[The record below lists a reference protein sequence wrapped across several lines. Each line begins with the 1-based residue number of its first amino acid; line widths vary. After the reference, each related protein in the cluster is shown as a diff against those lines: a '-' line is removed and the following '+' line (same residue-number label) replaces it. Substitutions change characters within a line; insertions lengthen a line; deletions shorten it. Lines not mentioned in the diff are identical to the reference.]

1 MSQDLTPYREPVPPA
16 APTAPPAETGV
27 PLAYRVAGV
36 ALIVNAVYVLAEAA
50 LGVGTFGARAP
61 GMMIGSAVV
70 DVVLA
75 WALLQGSERVR
86 TWILFRIG
94 AGFILSFVTGAASSD
109 WATVAMQAA
118 YAAAVF
124 GLLVGRP
131 GRARLVASLLLV
143 GLCFAGEALGLL
155 VLSGALD
162 RPLASLAAQS
172 PEYVHPNPREV
183 RGVRGSYRLPL
194 PPAWIAHTQASAHAA
209 NELNDQW
216 ITNPAHDAHVLVI
229 AETIAPDHVADAALV
244 LRTMI
249 DRIRGSGTDARELP
263 HRELAGHPGV
273 PFAEIEVTLSP
284 DGGGASQRLR
294 YRLAAFVAGPQMVQ
308 LIGFADAR
316 APARTWQ
323 GVSDAMRG
331 FELLPFE
338 GLPNNAGGADG
349 QDHVAAVPGGVL
361 RGRAFDYTMRV
372 APGWYLRNQAEAAAE
387 LATADRWLV
396 VPYSYGTLYVTG
408 ERAEAGIVFD
418 HQMYVREFRRV
429 VGPGVTV
436 WRGEEALHLTAGE
449 GTLVRYDAVDE
460 GVRRRWIVGLVT
472 TQTEAYSVVGSSTV
486 EHYAEFEDAMREMI
500 SSFVP
505 GGANPA
511 GR

>member
-1 MSQDLTPYREPVPPA
+1 MISRDD
-16 APTAPPAETGV
+16 
-27 PLAYRVAGV
+27 
-36 ALIVNAVYVLAEAA
+36 
-50 LGVGTFGARAP
+50 P
-61 GMMIGSAVV
+61 GSP
-70 DVVLA
+70 

-86 TWILFRIG
+86 TWILFRIAVG
-94 AGFILSFVTGAASSD
+94 TLFSFVTHAASSD
-109 WATVAMQAA
+109 WATVAIQVA
-118 YAAAVF
+118 YAVAIF

-143 GLCFAGEALGLL
+143 GLCFVGEALGLL

-162 RPLASLAAQS
+162 RPLASLAARS

-183 RGVRGSYRLPL
+183 RGVRGRYRLPL

-209 NELNDQW
+209 NELYDQW
-216 ITNPAHDAHVLVI
+216 ITNPAHDAHVAVI
-229 AETIAPDHVADAALV
+229 AETIAPDHVGDAAVV

-249 DRIRGSGTDARELP
+249 EHIRGSGTDARELP
-263 HRELAGHPGV
+263 RRELAGHPGV
-273 PFAEIEVTLSP
+273 PLAEVEVTLAP
-284 DGGGASQRLR
+284 NGGGASLRLR

-308 LIGFADAR
+308 LMGFADAR
-316 APARTWQ
+316 STAETWQ
-323 GVSDAMRG
+323 GMSDAMRG

-338 GLPNNAGGADG
+338 GLPNNAGGANG
-349 QDHVAAVPGGVL
+349 EDHVSAVAGGVL

-387 LATADRWLV
+387 LATVDRWLT

-408 ERAEAGIVFD
+408 ERAEAGSVFD

-429 VGPGVTV
+429 VGPSVTV
-436 WRGEEALHLTAGE
+436 WLGEEALHLTAGE
-449 GTLVRYDAVDE
+449 GTLLRYDATDE
-460 GVRRRWIVGLVT
+460 GVRRRWIIGLVT
-472 TQTEAYSVVGSSTV
+472 TEAEAYTVVGSSTV

-505 GGANPA
+505 GRGPGRAN
-511 GR
+511 R